1 MPDPCDEAKPLE
13 ERHHAAA
20 LAAHYAARRPQ
31 QAAPDGRCIDCQD
44 AIDPQRLARVPNAA
58 RCVPCQTDAE
68 RAGR

>member
-1 MPDPCDEAKPLE
+1 MDVCDVAAELE
-13 ERHHAAA
+13 QRLHTTS
-20 LAAHYAARRPQ
+20 LAAHFAARRPQ